1 MTFLTHPRSFGM
13 TKIKKKVDTVSVKE
27 FLDSISD
34 NAQRT
39 DSYTIVEM
47 LRTATNAEPKM
58 WRGTIVG
65 FDSYH
70 YVDEKGR
77 EGDWLLVGMSPRKG
91 TLTLYILGGWDHNAE
106 LLAKLGKYS
115 LGNGYLLHIKR
126 LADVNLTV
134 LKRLLADSLKRA
146 KRLAQAEAKKQAQRS
161 KG

>member
-1 MTFLTHPRSFGM
+1 M
-13 TKIKKKVDTVSVKE
+13 TKLKKSVDPARVTE
-27 FLDSISD
+27 FLDTISD
-34 NAQRT
+34 KAQRT
-39 DSYTIVEM
+39 DANTVVEM
-47 LRTATNAEPKM
+47 LRTATKAEPKL

-106 LLAKLGKYS
+106 LLAKLGKHS

-126 LADVNLTV
+126 LDDVNLPV
-134 LKRLLADSLKRA
+134 LKKLLADSLKRA
-146 KRLAQAEAKKQAQRS
+146 KKLAQAEARNQDQQS
-161 KG
+161 KR

>member
-1 MTFLTHPRSFGM
+1 M
-13 TKIKKKVDTVSVKE
+13 TKIKTRVNNASVTE

-34 NAQRT
+34 DAQRT

-47 LRTATNAEPKM
+47 LRSATKAEPKL

-77 EGDWLLVGMSPRKG
+77 EGDWLLVGMAPRKG

-106 LLAKLGKYS
+106 LLAKLGKHS

-126 LADVNLTV
+126 LDDVNLAV
-134 LKRLLADSLKRA
+134 LKRLITDSLKQA
-146 KRLAQAEAKKQAQRS
+146 KKLAQAEAKNQAKQS
-161 KG
+161 KR

>member
-1 MTFLTHPRSFGM
+1 M
-13 TKIKKKVDTVSVKE
+13 TKIKTRVDKASVTE

-34 NAQRT
+34 DAQRT

-47 LRTATNAEPKM
+47 LRTATKAEPKM

-70 YVDEKGR
+70 YVDKDGR
-77 EGDWLLVGMSPRKG
+77 EGDWLLVGVAPRKG

-106 LLAKLGKYS
+106 LLAKLGKHS

-126 LADVNLTV
+126 LDDVNLPV

-146 KRLAQAEAKKQAQRS
+146 KKLAQAEARNQAEQS
-161 KG
+161 KR

>member
-1 MTFLTHPRSFGM
+1 M
-13 TKIKKKVDTVSVKE
+13 TKLMTRVNKASVTE

-34 NAQRT
+34 DAQRT

-47 LRTATNAEPKM
+47 LRTATKAEPKM

-70 YVDEKGR
+70 YVDKSGR

-91 TLTLYILGGWDHNAE
+91 TLSLYILGGWDHNAE
-106 LLAKLGKYS
+106 LLAKLGKHS

-126 LADVNLTV
+126 LDDVNMSV
-134 LKRLLADSLKRA
+134 LKRLIAESLKRA
-146 KRLAQAEAKKQAQRS
+146 KQLAKAEAQKQAQQTKR
-161 KG
+161 